1 MIGEIDHVHTVRRHI
16 TAPFVDS
23 TVKPLPE
30 LESVSPSIPTYYAV
44 WREGPRRMTM
54 AADESRAKR
63 TCTRGGMD
71 RVICDAMCSMQLLRP
86 HSRLVWMP
94 GEKAQVKESCPV
106 GVRRREAA
114 ARFSPITA
122 DGPL

>member
-23 TVKPLPE
+23 TVNHCPSLNR
-30 LESVSPSIPTYYAV
+30 SVRLSQPIAAV
-44 WREGPRRMTM
+44 WREGRRRMTM

-71 RVICDAMCSMQLLRP
+71 RVICEAMCSMQLLRP
-86 HSRLVWMP
+86 HSRLLWML
-94 GEKAQVKESCPV
+94 GEKRKL
-106 GVRRREAA
+106 RN
-114 ARFSPITA
+114 
-122 DGPL
+122 